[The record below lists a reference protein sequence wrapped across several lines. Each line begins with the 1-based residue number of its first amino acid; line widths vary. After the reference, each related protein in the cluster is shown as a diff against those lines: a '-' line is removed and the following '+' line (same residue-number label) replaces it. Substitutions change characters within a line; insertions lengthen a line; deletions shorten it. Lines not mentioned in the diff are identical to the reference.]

1 MSLKKLRHRKTHPEA
16 RAKFQ
21 SAGRSGAVLK
31 SNDPR
36 FPAVVPGDLP
46 KHGHIPDKQPWPLN
60 ENDLDLPTPYT
71 PRPQAGEGPGER
83 ALDDPFFL
91 GCLSVRQRGIPG
103 PLTLDALLSVDG
115 TALELGPFPLDRHGM
130 RWLHRLLAIAITL
143 TAPQCG
149 TQREWVA
156 PESGRGITGWDLAEG
171 LAEGE
176 TRP

>member
-1 MSLKKLRHRKTHPEA
+1 M
-16 RAKFQ
+16 
-21 SAGRSGAVLK
+21 
-31 SNDPR
+31 
-36 FPAVVPGDLP
+36 
-46 KHGHIPDKQPWPLN
+46 
-60 ENDLDLPTPYT
+60 
-71 PRPQAGEGPGER
+71 
-83 ALDDPFFL
+83 
-91 GCLSVRQRGIPG
+91 
-103 PLTLDALLSVDG
+103 DG